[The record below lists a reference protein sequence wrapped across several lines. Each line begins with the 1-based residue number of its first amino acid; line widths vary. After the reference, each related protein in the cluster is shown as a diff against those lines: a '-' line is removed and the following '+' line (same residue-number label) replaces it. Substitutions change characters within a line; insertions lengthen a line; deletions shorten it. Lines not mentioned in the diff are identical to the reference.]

1 MGVGLG
7 LGLGLRFVGCLDLE
21 SSASLRLSLLLT
33 TYYLLL
39 TTYYLLG
46 EQREP
51 PPLLLLQCLQVVK
64 VPLPEEACP
73 RR

>member
-1 MGVGLG
+1 LDLVRVRVRVGVGVGGRARVRVGASVRGLLG
-7 LGLGLRFVGCLDLE
+7 
-21 SSASLRLSLLLT
+21 
-33 TYYLLL
+33 
-39 TTYYLLG
+39 LG